1 MNLKELSA
9 RLGLSPTTVSRALN
23 GYPEVN
29 AATRERVLRAA
40 RETGYRPNRTA
51 QRLATGKAGSIGLL
65 MPVGAEAM
73 SDLHFGEFLSGVGET
88 ARAKDFHLVVMPSDP
103 ADEVSGLVTLATGGN
118 VDGLCLAYIRE
129 NDSRIDLME
138 SLGLPFIVHG
148 RFFSAPHPY
157 PFLDV
162 DNEAAFYEAV
172 RLLLQLGHRRIGL
185 INGDETLGFAVRR
198 RNGALKA
205 MQEMGLSF
213 DPLLHCSTTMTEEA
227 GQRAATGFMAQ
238 PDPPTA
244 MLCASMVQALGV
256 VRAVNQSGKQI
267 GRDVSLISYDDVLPV
282 LRPEH
287 FTVPLTTTRSSL
299 RTAGK
304 RIAER
309 LIQRINGEETDDFQ
323 ELWRPELVLRA
334 STGPVPVKEKA

>member
-9 RLGLSPTTVSRALN
+9 HLGLSPTTVSRALN

-88 ARAKDFHLVVMPSDP
+88 ARARDFHLVIMPSDP
-103 ADEVSGLVTLATGGN
+103 KDEVSGLVSLATSGY

-138 SLGLPFIVHG
+138 SLGLPFLVHG
-148 RFFSAPHPY
+148 RFFEAPHTYPY
-157 PFLDV
+157 LDV
-162 DNEAAFYEAV
+162 DNEAAFYEAT
-172 RLLLQLGHRRIGL
+172 RFLIQLGHKRFGL
-185 INGDETLGFAVRR
+185 INGDEELGFAVRR
-198 RNGALKA
+198 RNGVLKA
-205 MQEMGLSF
+205 LGEADLLL
-213 DPLLHCSTTMTEEA
+213 DPTLHCSTAMTESA
-227 GQRAATGFMAQ
+227 GQKSAAEFLTRQ
-238 PDPPTA
+238 EPPTA
-244 MLCASMVQALGV
+244 MLCSSMVQALGA
-256 VRAVNQSGKQI
+256 VRAIAQSGLEL
-267 GRDVSLISYDDVLPV
+267 GRDISLISYDDVLPV
-282 LRPEH
+282 LRPEN

-299 RTAGK
+299 KTAGK
-304 RIAER
+304 RVAER
-309 LIQRINGEETDDFQ
+309 LINRINGVETDNFE
-323 ELWRPELVLRA
+323 ELWHPELVLRA
-334 STGPVPVKEKA
+334 STGPAPKSS